1 MALSLGT
8 IPSSSQDA
16 VTAEQPWALWLQ
28 WGAAHTARWSIAAD
42 LCPQHPGAGNQQ
54 GHADAHPQSFAAAQQ
69 TLSAGQELGTA
80 LPHFPQEN
88 VHDQQLSTGSSMESQ
103 DRRKSKGRVTSKEAI

>member
-8 IPSSSQDA
+8 ITPRSQDA
-16 VTAEQPWALWLQ
+16 VTAVQPRALWLQ
-28 WGAAHTARWSIAAD
+28 RGAAHTARWSIAAD

-69 TLSAGQELGTA
+69 TLSAGTA
-80 LPHFPQEN
+80 LPRFPQEN
-88 VHDQQLSTGSSMESQ
+88 VHDQQLSAGSSMESQ